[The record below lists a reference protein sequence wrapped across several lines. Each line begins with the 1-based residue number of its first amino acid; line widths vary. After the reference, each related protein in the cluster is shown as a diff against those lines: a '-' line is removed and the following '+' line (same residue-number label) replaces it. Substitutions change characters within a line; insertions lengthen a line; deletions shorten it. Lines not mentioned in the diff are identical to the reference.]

1 MRILQIIPSISL
13 VYGGPS
19 QMVLGLSAALAA
31 KNIDV
36 TIITTDSNG
45 DIGQLPLDV
54 PLNEPIQQNGYQI
67 IYFRCYPWRRYKFSF
82 SLLQWLNENARQFD
96 LAHLHA
102 LFSPVTTLAATIAR
116 YHHLPY
122 IIRPCGMLDPA
133 DLQKKKRLKQIYA
146 TLLERPNLAGAAA
159 IHFTSKEEAKISER
173 FGLGSTAKMPVPRDL
188 DFTGKMPVPQDLG
201 STAKMPVP
209 QDLGSTAKMPV
220 PQDLGSTAK
229 MPVPRDLDCTGILP
243 VPRDLV
249 IPLGVTA
256 GLFPKR
262 VRESQVPIILFMSRI
277 EPKKGLDLLIPALE
291 SVLGSGIEFHFI
303 LAGSNPQDAD
313 YETQIKVQ
321 IHNSR
326 LAKYTTITGFVS
338 GDLKVEL
345 LTKAD
350 LFVLP
355 SYYENFGIAVAE
367 AMAAGVPVV
376 ISDRIHIAED
386 IQQAEAGWVRPLEV
400 GAIANSIKSA
410 LLNPQERQ
418 RRGLN
423 GKEYAKKHYNWEA
436 IAQQTIDAY
445 QQILSSIAEGRSPR
459 EVGSSATDSVT
470 DVTDVTDV
478 RKKE

>member
-36 TIITTDSNG
+36 TIITTNSNG
-45 DIGQLPLDV
+45 DIGQPPLDV
-54 PLNEPIQQNGYQI
+54 PLNQPIQQNGYQI
-67 IYFRCYPWRRYKFSF
+67 IYFRCSPFRRYKFSL

-96 LAHLHA
+96 LAHIHA

-133 DLQKKKRLKQIYA
+133 DLQKKKLLKQIYG
-146 TLLERPNLAGAAA
+146 TVLEGPNLAGAAA
-159 IHFTSKEEAKISER
+159 IHFTSKQEAKISER
-173 FGLGSTAKMPVPRDL
+173 FGLGSTSKMS
-188 DFTGKMPVPQDLG
+188 VPQ
-201 STAKMPVP
+201 
-209 QDLGSTAKMPV
+209 
-220 PQDLGSTAK
+220 
-229 MPVPRDLDCTGILP
+229 
-243 VPRDLV
+243 DLV

-256 GLFPKR
+256 GFFPQRLRK
-262 VRESQVPIILFMSRI
+262 SQVPIILFMSRI

-291 SVLGSGIEFHFI
+291 IVLGSGLEFQFI

-313 YETQIKVQ
+313 YETEIKLK
-321 IHNSR
+321 IHNSS
-326 LAKYTTITGFVS
+326 LAKYTTITGFVG
-338 GDLKVEL
+338 GDFKNEL
-345 LTKAD
+345 LTNAD

-367 AMAAGVPVV
+367 AMAAGVPVA
-376 ISDRIHIAED
+376 ISDRIHIWED
-386 IQQAEAGWVRPLEV
+386 IQQAEAGWVGPLEV
-400 GAIANSIKSA
+400 GAIANLIKSA
-410 LLNPQERQ
+410 LLDPEERK

-423 GKEYAKKHYNWEA
+423 GQEYAKKHYNWEA

-445 QQILSSIAEGRSPR
+445 QQILSSIN
-459 EVGSSATDSVT
+459 
-470 DVTDVTDV
+470 
-478 RKKE
+478 

>member
-54 PLNEPIQQNGYQI
+54 PLNQPIQQNGYQI

-96 LAHLHA
+96 LAHIHA

-116 YHHLPY
+116 YHKLPY
-122 IIRPCGMLDPA
+122 IMRPCGMLDPA

-173 FGLGSTAKMPVPRDL
+173 FGLDCIG
-188 DFTGKMPVPQDLG
+188 
-201 STAKMPVP
+201 
-209 QDLGSTAKMPV
+209 
-220 PQDLGSTAK
+220 K

-243 VPRDLV
+243 MPWDLV

-256 GLFPKR
+256 GLFPKKL
-262 VRESQVPIILFMSRI
+262 RESQVPIILFMSRI

-291 SVLGSGIEFHFI
+291 SVLVSGIEFHFI

-313 YETQIKVQ
+313 YETQIKLQ
-321 IHNSR
+321 IHNSS
-326 LAKYTTITGFVS
+326 LAEYTTITGFVS

-386 IQQAEAGWVRPLEV
+386 IQQAEAGWVGPLEV

-445 QQILSSIAEGRSPR
+445 QQILSSIAEVRWKS
-459 EVGSSATDSVT
+459 EEGSSATDSVT

>member
-1 MRILQIIPSISL
+1 MRIIQIIPSISL

-67 IYFRCYPWRRYKFSF
+67 IYFRCYPWRRYKFSL

-102 LFSPVTTLAATIAR
+102 IFSPVTTLAATIAR

-173 FGLGSTAKMPVPRDL
+173 FGLGSTAKMPVPQDL
-188 DFTGKMPVPQDLG
+188 DFTGKMPVPQDLDFTG
-201 STAKMPVP
+201 KMPVP
-209 QDLGSTAKMPV
+209 RGLGST
-220 PQDLGSTAK
+220 GK
-229 MPVPRDLDCTGILP
+229 MPVPRDLGSTGKMP

-256 GLFPKR
+256 GLFPNR
-262 VRESQVPIILFMSRI
+262 LRESQVPIILFMSRI

-291 SVLGSGIEFHFI
+291 SILGSGIEFHFI

-313 YETQIKVQ
+313 YETRIKVQ
-321 IHNSR
+321 IHNSS

-386 IQQAEAGWVRPLEV
+386 IQQAEAGWVGPLEV

-423 GKEYAKKHYNWEA
+423 GKEYAKNHYNWEA

-445 QQILSSIAEGRSPR
+445 QQILSSLN
-459 EVGSSATDSVT
+459 
-470 DVTDVTDV
+470 
-478 RKKE
+478 

>member
-19 QMVLGLSAALAA
+19 QMVLGLSAALASRGI
-31 KNIDV
+31 NL

-45 DIGQLPLDV
+45 DIGQHPLDV
-54 PLNEPIQQNGYQI
+54 PLNQPIQQNGYQI

-96 LAHLHA
+96 LAHIHA
-102 LFSPVTTLAATIAR
+102 IFSPVTTFAATIAR
-116 YHHLPY
+116 YRHLPY

-146 TLLERPNLAGAAA
+146 AVLERPNLAGAAA

-173 FGLGSTAKMPVPRDL
+173 FGL
-188 DFTGKMPVPQDLG
+188 
-201 STAKMPVP
+201 
-209 QDLGSTAKMPV
+209 
-220 PQDLGSTAK
+220 
-229 MPVPRDLDCTGILP
+229 DCTGKIP
-243 VPRDLV
+243 VGRDLV

-262 VRESQVPIILFMSRI
+262 LRESQVPIILFMSRI

-291 SVLGSGIEFHFI
+291 SILGSGIEFHFI

-313 YETQIKVQ
+313 YETQIKSK
-321 IHNSR
+321 IHNSS
-326 LAKYTTITGFVS
+326 LGKYTTITGFVS
-338 GDLKVEL
+338 GNLKIEL
-345 LTKAD
+345 LTNAD

-355 SYYENFGIAVAE
+355 SYYENFGMAVAE
-367 AMAAGVPVV
+367 AMAAGVPVA

-386 IQQAEAGWVRPLEV
+386 IQQAEAGWVGPLEV

-423 GKEYAKKHYNWEA
+423 GKEYARKHYNWDA

-445 QQILSSIAEGRSPR
+445 QHILSS
-459 EVGSSATDSVT
+459 TN
-470 DVTDVTDV
+470 
-478 RKKE
+478 

>member
-54 PLNEPIQQNGYQI
+54 PLNQPIQQNGYQI

-96 LAHLHA
+96 LAHIHA
-102 LFSPVTTLAATIAR
+102 VFSPVTTLAATIAR

-122 IIRPCGMLDPA
+122 IIRPCGMLDPV

-173 FGLGSTAKMPVPRDL
+173 FGLGSTGKMPVPRDL
-188 DFTGKMPVPQDLG
+188 DFTGKMPVP
-201 STAKMPVP
+201 
-209 QDLGSTAKMPV
+209 
-220 PQDLGSTAK
+220 
-229 MPVPRDLDCTGILP
+229 RDLDCTGKMP

-262 VRESQVPIILFMSRI
+262 LRESQVPIILFMSRI
-277 EPKKGLDLLIPALE
+277 APKKGLDLLIPALE
-291 SVLGSGIEFHFI
+291 SILGSGIEFHFI

-321 IHNSR
+321 IHNSS

-386 IQQAEAGWVRPLEV
+386 IQQAEAGWVGPLEV

-423 GKEYAKKHYNWEA
+423 GKEYAKNHYNWEA

-445 QQILSSIAEGRSPR
+445 QQILSSIAEGR
-459 EVGSSATDSVT
+459 
-470 DVTDVTDV
+470 
-478 RKKE
+478 RKKEEGRRKKQ

>member
-19 QMVLGLSAALAA
+19 QMVLGLSVALAA

-54 PLNEPIQQNGYQI
+54 PLNQPIKQSGYQI
-67 IYFRCYPWRRYKFSF
+67 IYFRCYPWRRYKFSL

-96 LAHLHA
+96 LAHIHA

-146 TLLERPNLAGAAA
+146 AVLERPNLAGAAA

-173 FGLGSTAKMPVPRDL
+173 FGLGSTDKV
-188 DFTGKMPVPQDLG
+188 
-201 STAKMPVP
+201 
-209 QDLGSTAKMPV
+209 
-220 PQDLGSTAK
+220 
-229 MPVPRDLDCTGILP
+229 P

-262 VRESQVPIILFMSRI
+262 LRESQVPIILFMSRI
-277 EPKKGLDLLIPALE
+277 APKKGLYLLIPALE
-291 SVLGSGIEFHFI
+291 SILGSGIEFHFI

-321 IHNSR
+321 IHNSS

-386 IQQAEAGWVRPLEV
+386 IQQAEAGWVEPLEV
-400 GAIANSIKSA
+400 EAIANSIKSA

-423 GKEYAKKHYNWEA
+423 GKEYARKHYNWDA

-445 QQILSSIAEGRSPR
+445 QEILSSLN
-459 EVGSSATDSVT
+459 
-470 DVTDVTDV
+470 
-478 RKKE
+478 

>member
-96 LAHLHA
+96 LAHIHA

-173 FGLGSTAKMPVPRDL
+173 FGLGC
-188 DFTGKMPVPQDLG
+188 TGKM
-201 STAKMPVP
+201 
-209 QDLGSTAKMPV
+209 
-220 PQDLGSTAK
+220 
-229 MPVPRDLDCTGILP
+229 P

-262 VRESQVPIILFMSRI
+262 LRESEVPVILFMSRI

-291 SVLGSGIEFHFI
+291 SILGSGIEFHFI

-321 IHNSR
+321 IHNSS

-338 GDLKVEL
+338 GDLKVEV

-386 IQQAEAGWVRPLEV
+386 IQQAEAGWVGPLEV

-423 GKEYAKKHYNWEA
+423 GKEYANKHYNWEA

-445 QQILSSIAEGRSPR
+445 QQILSSLN
-459 EVGSSATDSVT
+459 
-470 DVTDVTDV
+470 
-478 RKKE
+478 

>member
-19 QMVLGLSAALAA
+19 QMVLGLSAALAS

-36 TIITTDSNG
+36 TIITTNSNG

-54 PLNEPIQQNGYQI
+54 PLNQPIKQNGYQI
-67 IYFRCYPWRRYKFSF
+67 IYFRCYPFRRYKFSL
-82 SLLQWLNENARQFD
+82 SLLQWLNANAGQFD
-96 LAHLHA
+96 LAHIHA

-116 YHHLPY
+116 GHNLPY

-133 DLQKKKRLKQIYA
+133 DLQKKKLLKQIYG
-146 TLLERPNLAGAAA
+146 TVLERPNLAGAAA

-173 FGLGSTAKMPVPRDL
+173 FGLGSTSKM
-188 DFTGKMPVPQDLG
+188 
-201 STAKMPVP
+201 S
-209 QDLGSTAKMPV
+209 
-220 PQDLGSTAK
+220 
-229 MPVPRDLDCTGILP
+229 

-249 IPLGVTA
+249 IPLGVKA
-256 GLFPKR
+256 GFFPKR
-262 VRESQVPIILFMSRI
+262 LRESQVPIILFMSRI

-291 SVLGSGIEFHFI
+291 SILGAGIEFQFI

-313 YETQIKVQ
+313 YETGIKLKIQ
-321 IHNSR
+321 NSS
-326 LAKYTTITGFVS
+326 LAKYTTITGFVG
-338 GDLKVEL
+338 GDLKNEL
-345 LTKAD
+345 LTNAD

-367 AMAAGVPVV
+367 AMAAGVPVA

-386 IQQAEAGWVRPLEV
+386 IQKAEAGWVGPLEV
-400 GAIANSIKSA
+400 GAIASLIKSA
-410 LLNPQERQ
+410 LLDPEERK

-445 QQILSSIAEGRSPR
+445 QQILSSIRHLA
-459 EVGSSATDSVT
+459 
-470 DVTDVTDV
+470 
-478 RKKE
+478 

>member
-36 TIITTDSNG
+36 TIITTNSNG
-45 DIGQLPLDV
+45 DIGQPPLDV
-54 PLNEPIQQNGYQI
+54 PLNQPIKQNGYQI
-67 IYFRCYPWRRYKFSF
+67 IYFRCSPFRRYKFSL
-82 SLLQWLNENARQFD
+82 SLLQWLNANAQQFD
-96 LAHLHA
+96 IAHIHA

-116 YHHLPY
+116 GHKLPY
-122 IIRPCGMLDPA
+122 IIRPCGVLDPA
-133 DLQKKKRLKQIYA
+133 DLQKKKQLKQIYA

-159 IHFTSKEEAKISER
+159 IHFTSKQEAKISER
-173 FGLGSTAKMPVPRDL
+173 FGLGCTAKM
-188 DFTGKMPVPQDLG
+188 
-201 STAKMPVP
+201 S
-209 QDLGSTAKMPV
+209 
-220 PQDLGSTAK
+220 
-229 MPVPRDLDCTGILP
+229 

-262 VRESQVPIILFMSRI
+262 LRESQVPIILFMSRI

-291 SVLGSGIEFHFI
+291 SILESGVEFQFI

-313 YETQIKVQ
+313 YETGIKVKIQ
-321 IHNSR
+321 NSI
-326 LAKYTTITGFVS
+326 LGKYTTITGFVS
-338 GDLKVEL
+338 GDRKNEL
-345 LTKAD
+345 LTNAD

-367 AMAAGVPVV
+367 AMAAGVPVA
-376 ISDRIHIAED
+376 ISDRVHISED
-386 IQQAEAGWVRPLEV
+386 IQQAEAGWVGPLEV
-400 GAIANSIKSA
+400 RAIANSIKSA
-410 LLNPQERQ
+410 LLNPEERQ

-445 QQILSSIAEGRSPR
+445 QQILSSIN
-459 EVGSSATDSVT
+459 
-470 DVTDVTDV
+470 
-478 RKKE
+478 

>member
-1 MRILQIIPSISL
+1 MRIIQIIPSISL

-19 QMVLGLSAALAA
+19 QMVLGLSAALAS

-54 PLNEPIQQNGYQI
+54 PLNQPIQQNGYQI
-67 IYFRCYPWRRYKFSF
+67 IYFRCSPFRRYKFSL
-82 SLLQWLNENARQFD
+82 SLLQWLNANARQFD
-96 LAHLHA
+96 LAHIHA

-133 DLQKKKRLKQIYA
+133 DLQKKKLLKQIYG
-146 TLLERPNLAGAAA
+146 TVLEGPNLAGAAA

-173 FGLGSTAKMPVPRDL
+173 FGLDCTSKMS
-188 DFTGKMPVPQDLG
+188 VPQ
-201 STAKMPVP
+201 
-209 QDLGSTAKMPV
+209 
-220 PQDLGSTAK
+220 
-229 MPVPRDLDCTGILP
+229 
-243 VPRDLV
+243 DLV

-256 GLFPKR
+256 GFFPQR
-262 VRESQVPIILFMSRI
+262 LRESQVPIILFMSRI

-291 SVLGSGIEFHFI
+291 SILEAGIEFQFI

-313 YETQIKVQ
+313 YETGIKLKIQ
-321 IHNSR
+321 NSI
-326 LAKYTTITGFVS
+326 LAKYTTITGFVG
-338 GDLKVEL
+338 GDLKNEL
-345 LTKAD
+345 LTNAD

-367 AMAAGVPVV
+367 AMAAGVPVA

-386 IQQAEAGWVRPLEV
+386 IREAEAGWVGPLEV
-400 GAIANSIKSA
+400 GAIANLIKSA
-410 LLNPQERQ
+410 LLDPEERK

-445 QQILSSIAEGRSPR
+445 QEILSSIN
-459 EVGSSATDSVT
+459 
-470 DVTDVTDV
+470 
-478 RKKE
+478 

>member
-19 QMVLGLSAALAA
+19 QMVLGLSAALASQC
-31 KNIDV
+31 IDV

-54 PLNEPIQQNGYQI
+54 PLNQPIQQNGYQI
-67 IYFRCYPWRRYKFSF
+67 IYFRCSPFRRYKFSL
-82 SLLQWLNENARQFD
+82 SLLQWLNNNARQFD
-96 LAHLHA
+96 LAHIHA
-102 LFSPVTTLAATIAR
+102 LFSPVTTFAATIAR
-116 YHHLPY
+116 YHKLPY
-122 IIRPCGMLDPA
+122 IMRPCGMLDPA
-133 DLQKKKRLKQIYA
+133 DLQKKKHLKQIYA
-146 TLLERPNLAGAAA
+146 AVLERPNLAGAAA

-173 FGLGSTAKMPVPRDL
+173 FGLN
-188 DFTGKMPVPQDLG
+188 FTGKM
-201 STAKMPVP
+201 
-209 QDLGSTAKMPV
+209 
-220 PQDLGSTAK
+220 
-229 MPVPRDLDCTGILP
+229 P

-249 IPLGVTA
+249 IPLGVTG

-262 VRESQVPIILFMSRI
+262 LRESQVPIILFMSRI

-291 SVLGSGIEFHFI
+291 SILGSGIEFHFI

-321 IHNSR
+321 IHNSS

-367 AMAAGVPVV
+367 AMAAGVPVA

-386 IQQAEAGWVRPLEV
+386 IQQAEAGWVGPLEV

-423 GKEYAKKHYNWEA
+423 GKKYAEKYYNWEA
-436 IAQQTIDAY
+436 IARQTIDAY
-445 QQILSSIAEGRSPR
+445 QDILSSIAEARS
-459 EVGSSATDSVT
+459 
-470 DVTDVTDV
+470 
-478 RKKE
+478 KKQ

>member
-1 MRILQIIPSISL
+1 
-13 VYGGPS
+13 
-19 QMVLGLSAALAA
+19 MVLGLSAALAA

-54 PLNEPIQQNGYQI
+54 PLNEPIQKNGYQI

-96 LAHLHA
+96 LAHIHA
-102 LFSPVTTLAATIAR
+102 LFSPVTTLASTIAR
-116 YHHLPY
+116 YHDLPY

-188 DFTGKMPVPQDLG
+188 
-201 STAKMPVP
+201 
-209 QDLGSTAKMPV
+209 
-220 PQDLGSTAK
+220 
-229 MPVPRDLDCTGILP
+229 
-243 VPRDLV
+243 V

-256 GLFPKR
+256 GLFPKKL
-262 VRESQVPIILFMSRI
+262 RESQVPIILFMSRI
-277 EPKKGLDLLIPALE
+277 EPKKGLDLLVPALE
-291 SVLGSGIEFHFI
+291 SILKSGIEFHFI

-321 IHNSR
+321 IHNSS

-338 GDLKVEL
+338 GDLKAEV

-386 IQQAEAGWVRPLEV
+386 IQQAEAGWVGPLEV
-400 GAIANSIKSA
+400 GAIADSIKSA

-445 QQILSSIAEGRSPR
+445 QQILSSLAEVRWKSEEGR
-459 EVGSSATDSVT
+459 
-470 DVTDVTDV
+470 
-478 RKKE
+478 RKKQ

>member
-1 MRILQIIPSISL
+1 MRIIQIIPSISL

-54 PLNEPIQQNGYQI
+54 PLNQPIKQNGYQI
-67 IYFRCYPWRRYKFSF
+67 IYFRCYPWRRYKFSL

-96 LAHLHA
+96 LAHIHA

-116 YHHLPY
+116 YHKLPY
-122 IIRPCGMLDPA
+122 IMRPCGMLDPA

-146 TLLERPNLAGAAA
+146 TLLERHNLAGAAA

-173 FGLGSTAKMPVPRDL
+173 FGLNC
-188 DFTGKMPVPQDLG
+188 TG
-201 STAKMPVP
+201 
-209 QDLGSTAKMPV
+209 
-220 PQDLGSTAK
+220 K
-229 MPVPRDLDCTGILP
+229 MPVPRDLDCTGKMP
-243 VPRDLV
+243 APRDLV

-256 GLFPKR
+256 DLFPKR
-262 VRESQVPIILFMSRI
+262 LRQSQVPTILFMSRI

-291 SVLGSGIEFHFI
+291 SILESGIEFHFI
-303 LAGSNPQDAD
+303 LAGSNPQDAE

-321 IHNSR
+321 VENSS

-386 IQQAEAGWVRPLEV
+386 IQQAEAGWVGPLEV

-423 GKEYAKKHYNWEA
+423 GKEYAKKYYNWEA

-445 QQILSSIAEGRSPR
+445 QEILSSIAEGR
-459 EVGSSATDSVT
+459 
-470 DVTDVTDV
+470 
-478 RKKE
+478 RKKEEGRRKKQ

>member
-19 QMVLGLSAALAA
+19 QMVLGLSAALASRGA
-31 KNIDV
+31 DV

-45 DIGQLPLDV
+45 DIGQIPLDV
-54 PLNEPIQQNGYQI
+54 PLNQAIKQNGYQI
-67 IYFRCYPWRRYKFSF
+67 IYFRCSPFRRYKFSL
-82 SLLQWLNENARQFD
+82 SLLQWLNENAKQFD
-96 LAHLHA
+96 LAHIHA
-102 LFSPVTTLAATIAR
+102 LFSPVTTFAATIAR
-116 YHHLPY
+116 YRHLPY

-146 TLLERPNLAGAAA
+146 AVLERPNLAGAAA
-159 IHFTSKEEAKISER
+159 IHFTSKEEAKISKR
-173 FGLGSTAKMPVPRDL
+173 FGVGSTGKMPVPRDL
-188 DFTGKMPVPQDLG
+188 DFTGKM
-201 STAKMPVP
+201 
-209 QDLGSTAKMPV
+209 
-220 PQDLGSTAK
+220 
-229 MPVPRDLDCTGILP
+229 P

-262 VRESQVPIILFMSRI
+262 LRQSQVPIILFMSRI

-291 SVLGSGIEFHFI
+291 SILEAGIEFHFI

-313 YETQIKVQ
+313 YETKIKVQ
-321 IHNSR
+321 IHNSS

-367 AMAAGVPVV
+367 AMAAGVPVA

-386 IQQAEAGWVRPLEV
+386 IQQAEAGWVGPLEI

-423 GKEYAKKHYNWEA
+423 GKEYAEKHYNWEA
-436 IAQQTIDAY
+436 IAKQTIDAY
-445 QQILSSIAEGRSPR
+445 QQILSSIAEGR
-459 EVGSSATDSVT
+459 
-470 DVTDVTDV
+470 
-478 RKKE
+478 RKKEEGRRKKQ

>member
-1 MRILQIIPSISL
+1 
-13 VYGGPS
+13 
-19 QMVLGLSAALAA
+19 
-31 KNIDV
+31 
-36 TIITTDSNG
+36 
-45 DIGQLPLDV
+45 
-54 PLNEPIQQNGYQI
+54 
-67 IYFRCYPWRRYKFSF
+67 
-82 SLLQWLNENARQFD
+82 
-96 LAHLHA
+96 
-102 LFSPVTTLAATIAR
+102 
-116 YHHLPY
+116 
-122 IIRPCGMLDPA
+122 
-133 DLQKKKRLKQIYA
+133 
-146 TLLERPNLAGAAA
+146 
-159 IHFTSKEEAKISER
+159 
-173 FGLGSTAKMPVPRDL
+173 
-188 DFTGKMPVPQDLG
+188 
-201 STAKMPVP
+201 
-209 QDLGSTAKMPV
+209 
-220 PQDLGSTAK
+220 
-229 MPVPRDLDCTGILP
+229 
-243 VPRDLV
+243 
-249 IPLGVTA
+249 VTA

-262 VRESQVPIILFMSRI
+262 LREFQVPIILFMSRI

-291 SVLGSGIEFHFI
+291 TILGSGIEFHFI

-386 IQQAEAGWVRPLEV
+386 IQQAEAGWVGPLEV

-445 QQILSSIAEGRSPR
+445 QQILSSIAEGR
-459 EVGSSATDSVT
+459 
-470 DVTDVTDV
+470 
-478 RKKE
+478 RKKEEGRRKKQ

>member
-19 QMVLGLSAALAA
+19 QMVLGLSAALASQG
-31 KNIDV
+31 IDV

-54 PLNEPIQQNGYQI
+54 PLNQPIQQNGYQI
-67 IYFRCYPWRRYKFSF
+67 IYFRCSPFRRYKFSL
-82 SLLQWLNENARQFD
+82 SLLQWLNQNARQFD
-96 LAHLHA
+96 LAHIHA

-116 YHHLPY
+116 YHKLPY
-122 IIRPCGMLDPA
+122 IMRPCGMLDPA

-146 TLLERPNLAGAAA
+146 AVLERPNLAGAAA

-173 FGLGSTAKMPVPRDL
+173 FGLGSTGKMPVPRDL
-188 DFTGKMPVPQDLG
+188 DFTGKMPVPQDLNFTG
-201 STAKMPVP
+201 KMPVP
-209 QDLGSTAKMPV
+209 QDL
-220 PQDLGSTAK
+220 DF
-229 MPVPRDLDCTGILP
+229 TGKIP
-243 VPRDLV
+243 APRDLV

-262 VRESQVPIILFMSRI
+262 LRESQVPIILFMSRI

-291 SVLGSGIEFHFI
+291 SILASGIDFHFI
-303 LAGSNPQDAD
+303 LAGSNPQDAE

-321 IHNSR
+321 IQNSS

-367 AMAAGVPVV
+367 AMAAGVPVA

-386 IQQAEAGWVRPLEV
+386 IQQAEAGWVEPLEI

-423 GKEYAKKHYNWEA
+423 GQEYAEKYYNWEA

-445 QQILSSIAEGRSPR
+445 QQILSSIN
-459 EVGSSATDSVT
+459 
-470 DVTDVTDV
+470 
-478 RKKE
+478 